1 MPCVPR
7 CSVTCSSIWQ
17 SLWRYHGDRWVSVSI
32 RTFCSF
38 PYFYLYFS
46 SSVKSQ
52 YAAQIK
58 PLSLKCGDYQYF
70 DVASLNEERYGEE
83 YSNYYWQLVVLKNLK
98 FQVKFVYSNLGN
110 LDKWFKVTEV
120 ICIKFDLWSWLKY
133 TKRFANPWILKIA

>member
-1 MPCVPR
+1 M
-7 CSVTCSSIWQ
+7 
-17 SLWRYHGDRWVSVSI
+17 SI

-70 DVASLNEERYGEE
+70 DVASLNEERYGEDTVTTRSAE
-83 YSNYYWQLVVLKNLK
+83 K
-98 FQVKFVYSNLGN
+98 FEIS
-110 LDKWFKVTEV
+110 
-120 ICIKFDLWSWLKY
+120 S
-133 TKRFANPWILKIA
+133 